1 MWIKYIM
8 SDFINPSGV
17 DEILQNEATNLAN
30 KLNSVNN
37 TIASEKRIIQ
47 LNDSYSKR
55 MSAYTNIVMV
65 FVFALAIAI
74 VIKILKNNT
83 PFVPDAVMSMVYIL
97 LASSSIIYSMFLIS
111 DIVSREKNDF
121 DKLDLPPPK
130 AVFKN
135 PSKSS
140 KPAELD
146 VTPVLP
152 GYCIGSNCCSVSM
165 ATIWDSTSQTCKAG
179 CAPGTYR
186 DSTGGCVSCAIGT
199 SKYSSDTSTCTKCNS
214 TQYTESTGATYCLQ
228 CPANKVANADGS
240 GCIA

>member
-1 MWIKYIM
+1 M

-55 MSAYTNIVMV
+55 MAAYTNIVMV
-65 FVFALAIAI
+65 FVVALAIAI
-74 VIKILKNNT
+74 VMKLLKNNT
-83 PFVPDAVMSMVYIL
+83 PFVSDAVLSIVYIIL
-97 LASSSIIYSMFLIS
+97 ISSSIIYSMFLLS
-111 DIVSREKNDF
+111 DIISREKNDF

-130 AVFKN
+130 AVFT
-135 PSKSS
+135 KSS
-140 KPAELD
+140 TSSEPTELE
-146 VTPVLP
+146 VKSMLP

-165 ATIWDSTSQTCKAG
+165 ATIWDSTSKACKSG
-179 CAPGTYR
+179 CAPGTYK
-186 DSTGGCVSCAIGT
+186 DSTGGCVACAIGT
-199 SKYSSDTSTCTKCNS
+199 SKYSSDISACTKCNS

-240 GCIA
+240 ACID